1 MQTLKNLSRVG
12 IFFLVAS
19 ALYGCTLVPYSAT
32 TVEADTRLNTQ
43 KFNQLVS
50 RDVASVLR
58 QIDSLSPEATTLGL
72 SRDTVQ
78 EDEFAAALDREL
90 QGSGYAMR
98 SIGGSPDT
106 VPVSYSFSEVP
117 ASKRD
122 SSDIFAK
129 EVTVIIG
136 KVAVRR
142 SYAVDSDNNV
152 RPLGGMSVRGDVDPD
167 VLVNNDDIFNA
178 IGSTPKD
185 SIQRPQPQQRPQQRP
200 QPQVAQVQNSQ
211 INQAQVI
218 ASQSNNGSAQNNA
231 FNNNA
236 AEANALALQLPKAT
250 PDLPGNSSNNAA
262 GQGVNPNNIR
272 NTLVSNFQSDF
283 ADTLIVKEKVLTFAN
298 DSTRMGV
305 INKAQVETFIKGF
318 NPGSDVVSIIGCS
331 HGNTSA
337 EGGQEALALGR
348 AARVRD
354 ELLFSGIPEQNIR
367 AEGCWAGEHFD
378 GGMPRRGVVITLRR
392 KVS

>member
-1 MQTLKNLSRVG
+1 MQ
-12 IFFLVAS
+12 
-19 ALYGCTLVPYSAT
+19 
-32 TVEADTRLNTQ
+32 
-43 KFNQLVS
+43 
-50 RDVASVLR
+50 
-58 QIDSLSPEATTLGL
+58 
-72 SRDTVQ
+72 
-78 EDEFAAALDREL
+78 
-90 QGSGYAMR
+90 
-98 SIGGSPDT
+98 
-106 VPVSYSFSEVP
+106 
-117 ASKRD
+117 
-122 SSDIFAK
+122 
-129 EVTVIIG
+129 
-136 KVAVRR
+136 
-142 SYAVDSDNNV
+142 
-152 RPLGGMSVRGDVDPD
+152 
-167 VLVNNDDIFNA
+167 
-178 IGSTPKD
+178 ST
-185 SIQRPQPQQRPQQRP
+185 
-200 QPQVAQVQNSQ
+200 Q

-218 ASQSNNGSAQNNA
+218 ASQSNNGSFQNNA

-236 AEANALALQLPKAT
+236 AEANALALQLPKAA

-262 GQGVNPNNIR
+262 GQSVNPNNIR

-283 ADTLIVKEKVLTFAN
+283 VDTLIVKEKILTFAN

-305 INKAQVETFIKGF
+305 INKAQVESFIRGF

-378 GGMPRRGVVITLRR
+378 EGMPRRGVVITLRR